1 MKMKLILIIPLLF
14 FLITFTDCST
24 SQQQT
29 IETDPVN
36 ITAQAVLNRHIA
48 VIGGKE
54 SFENM
59 TDKTTVMSG
68 TAGDELIRIMILQ
81 KNPNKLY
88 QELQAGEMK
97 QTIIYNGTK
106 GTMIVGEE
114 QINIEDKELE
124 RLKYDAVLH
133 LPLDPEGHGI
143 KTELQSNVQ
152 VDSIDCY
159 KVIYTLPSG
168 LKWFQYY
175 SSESGL
181 KIKEVK
187 EIETTQ
193 GVFEQETYYSDYK
206 EVDGLKFPHT
216 IKQYF
221 GIQELDLQ
229 VISIEI
235 NSVVEDEIFEIT
247 E

>member
-1 MKMKLILIIPLLF
+1 MKSILLTGLLVIILIA
-14 FLITFTDCST
+14 FTDCST

-36 ITAQAVLNRHIA
+36 ITAQAVLNRYIA
-48 VIGGKE
+48 AIGGKE
-54 SFENM
+54 AFLNM
-59 TDKTTVMSG
+59 TDKIIVMSG
-68 TAGDELIRIMILQ
+68 TAADQPIRIMIMQ

-114 QINIEDKELE
+114 QIKIEDKELE
-124 RLKYDAVLH
+124 RLKYDAALH
-133 LPLDPEGHGI
+133 LPLDPEGYGI
-143 KTELQSNVQ
+143 KTELQSNVE

-159 KVIYTLPSG
+159 KVTYTLPSG

-206 EVDGLKFPHT
+206 ETDGLKFPFT

-221 GIQELDLQ
+221 GIQELDLK
-229 VISIEI
+229 VTNIEI
-235 NSVVEDEIFEIT
+235 NSRIEDETFKIE

>member
-1 MKMKLILIIPLLF
+1 MKSILITPLLLII
-14 FLITFTDCST
+14 LITFTDCST

-29 IETDPVN
+29 METDPVN
-36 ITAQAVLNRHIA
+36 ITAQAVLNRYIA
-48 VIGGKE
+48 AIGGKE
-54 SFENM
+54 AFEKM
-59 TDKTTVMSG
+59 RDKIIVMSG
-68 TAGDELIRIMILQ
+68 TAADQPIRIMIMQ
-81 KNPNKLY
+81 KTPDKLY

-97 QTIIYNGTK
+97 QRIIYNGTK
-106 GTMIVGEE
+106 GKMIVGDE

-124 RLKYDAVLH
+124 RLKYDALLH
-133 LPLDPEGHGI
+133 LPLDPEGYNI
-143 KTELQSNVQ
+143 KTELQSNVE

-159 KVIYTLPSG
+159 KVTYTLPSG

-187 EIETTQ
+187 EIQTEQ

-206 EVDGLKFPHT
+206 EADGLMFPFS

-221 GIQELDLQ
+221 GIQELDLN
-229 VISIEI
+229 VTSIEI
-235 NSVVEDEIFEIT
+235 NSGIEDEVFEI
-247 E
+247 EK

>member
-1 MKMKLILIIPLLF
+1 MKSILLTPLLVIILIA
-14 FLITFTDCST
+14 FTDCST

-29 IETDPVN
+29 IETDPVD
-36 ITAQAVLNRHIA
+36 ITAQAVLNRYIA
-48 VIGGKE
+48 AIGGKE
-54 SFENM
+54 TFLNM
-59 TDKTTVMSG
+59 TDKVIVMSG
-68 TAGDELIRIMILQ
+68 TAADQPIRIMIMQ

-124 RLKYDAVLH
+124 RLKYDAALH
-133 LPLDPEGHGI
+133 LPLDPEGYGI
-143 KTELQSNVQ
+143 KTELQSNVE

-159 KVIYTLPSG
+159 KVTYTLPSG

-175 SSESGL
+175 SSKSGL
-181 KIKEVK
+181 KIKELK

-193 GVFEQETYYSDYK
+193 GVFEQEAYYSAYR
-206 EVDGLKFPHT
+206 EVDGLMFPFS

-221 GIQELDLQ
+221 GIQELDLK
-229 VISIEI
+229 VTSVEI
-235 NSVVEDEIFEIT
+235 NSNIENEVFEIP

>member
-1 MKMKLILIIPLLF
+1 M
-14 FLITFTDCST
+14 
-24 SQQQT
+24 
-29 IETDPVN
+29 
-36 ITAQAVLNRHIA
+36 LNRYIA
-48 VIGGKE
+48 AIGGKE
-54 SFENM
+54 AFLNM
-59 TDKTTVMSG
+59 TDKVIVMSG
-68 TAGDELIRIMILQ
+68 TAADQPIRIMIMQ

-124 RLKYDAVLH
+124 RLKYDAALH
-133 LPLDPEGHGI
+133 LPLDPEGYGI
-143 KTELQSNVQ
+143 KTELQSNFE

-159 KVIYTLPSG
+159 KVTYTLPSG

-175 SSESGL
+175 SSKSGL
-181 KIKEVK
+181 KIKELK

-193 GVFEQETYYSDYK
+193 GVFEQETYYSVYR
-206 EVDGLKFPHT
+206 EVDGLMFPFS

-221 GIQELDLQ
+221 GIQELDLK
-229 VISIEI
+229 VTSVEI
-235 NSVVEDEIFEIT
+235 NSNIENEVFEIP

>member
-1 MKMKLILIIPLLF
+1 MKSIFIVPLLLIS
-14 FLITFTDCST
+14 LITFTDCST

-36 ITAQAVLNRHIA
+36 ITAQAVLNRYIA
-48 VIGGKE
+48 AIGGKE
-54 SFENM
+54 AFLNM
-59 TDKTTVMSG
+59 TDKIIVMSG
-68 TAGDELIRIMILQ
+68 TAVDQPIRIMIMQ
-81 KNPNKLY
+81 KNPDKLY
-88 QELQAGEMK
+88 QELQVGEMK

-114 QINIEDKELE
+114 RINIEDKELE
-124 RLKYDAVLH
+124 RLKYDAALH
-133 LPLDPEGHGI
+133 LPLDPESYGI
-143 KTELQSNVQ
+143 KTELQSNVE
-152 VDSIDCY
+152 VDSIDYY
-159 KVIYTLPSG
+159 KVTYTLPSG

-187 EIETTQ
+187 EIQTEQ
-193 GVFEQETYYSDYK
+193 GIFEQETYYSAYK
-206 EVDGLKFPHT
+206 EADGLKFPFS

-221 GIQELDLQ
+221 GIQELDLK
-229 VISIEI
+229 VTSIEI
-235 NSVVEDEIFEIT
+235 NSGIENEVFEIP

>member
-1 MKMKLILIIPLLF
+1 MKLIPIIPLLF

-29 IETDPVN
+29 NETDPVN
-36 ITAQAVLNRHIA
+36 ITAQAVLNRYIA

-59 TDKTTVMSG
+59 TDKTILMNG
-68 TAGDELIRIMILQ
+68 TAGDQLIRIMILQ
-81 KNPNKLY
+81 KKPDNLY

-97 QTIIYNGTK
+97 QTIIYDGNK
-106 GTMIVGEE
+106 GKMIIGEE
-114 QINIEDKELE
+114 QIIIEDKELE
-124 RLKYDAVLH
+124 RLKYDAAIH
-133 LPLDPEGHGI
+133 LPLDPEGYGI
-143 KTELQSNVQ
+143 KTELQSNVE

-159 KVIYTLPSG
+159 KVTYALPSG
-168 LKWFQYY
+168 LRWFQYY

-193 GVFEQETYYSDYK
+193 GVFEQETYYSAYK
-206 EVDGLKFPHT
+206 EVDGLKFPFT

-229 VISIEI
+229 VTSIEI
-235 NSVVEDEIFEIT
+235 NSGIKDEVFEI
-247 E
+247 EK